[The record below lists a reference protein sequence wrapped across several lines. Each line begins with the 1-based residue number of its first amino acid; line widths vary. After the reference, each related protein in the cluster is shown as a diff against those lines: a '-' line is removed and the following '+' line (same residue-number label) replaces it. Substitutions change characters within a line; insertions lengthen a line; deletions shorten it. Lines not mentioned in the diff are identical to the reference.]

1 MRKIIDNIKTW
12 LGKEKHNDI
21 ENADSEYN
29 YIKFLID
36 KDTKEPYIK
45 MSIKNLTEEDAKLY
59 GELLFDINGG
69 LYQSSMINILVDF
82 SKEDEQI
89 HKFVMNTIINWHT
102 LSSARNETI
111 SNTETKPWLKNPQIS
126 PLDFNKH
133 AK

>member
-12 LGKEKHNDI
+12 FVKEKNNDI

-36 KDTKEPYIK
+36 KETKEPYIK
-45 MSIKNLTEEDAKLY
+45 MSIKNLTEDDAKLY

-69 LYQSSMINILVDF
+69 MYQSSIINILVDF

-89 HKFVMNTIINWHT
+89 HKFVMNTIINWHA

-111 SNTETKPWLKNPQIS
+111 CQTETKPWLKNPQIS
-126 PLDFNKH
+126 PLEFNKH